1 MAMQLKRRLSS
12 MQSFVLAIVFLAGLI
27 FRAAY
32 AQEAGNAGGKP
43 QGSTGKALSASDELA
58 IEQNRISDRY
68 ARLEDLLFKLA
79 ALEES
84 TNPRRAALLKRAV
97 EQSKERLTKAGLEK
111 VAQQL
116 STKQLKRALDGQ
128 SQAKGDLEALLTL
141 LQSED
146 RSERLKSEQERVRE
160 YIKEVER
167 LLRLQ
172 KSALGQTQSGA
183 ETEKLAEEQKDL
195 ANRTGKLATKI
206 RESEEAKPTEESKG
220 AEEGKEGQE
229 NPSGKPNDP
238 SPMEKKPSGDQ
249 PSDSNPSQ
257 EKPGEEKPGE
267 LKTGE
272 GKPGEN
278 KSKPGDMPPDEGK
291 PSEAKPKE
299 DQGKESNPPMG
310 KPGETPQGDGS
321 PSKPSEQEKAEENP
335 ARKRLENAEEKMRD
349 AQLKLE
355 KAKRKESIEDQLA
368 AKEELEKAKAELER
382 ILRQMRE
389 EEQERALASLEA
401 RFRKMLEMQMRV
413 YESTRRLETVVAANR
428 NAEFLEQAS
437 KLGIAEGKIVA
448 EAQKALTLMLEEGSS
463 VAFPATVEQMRD
475 DMQQVGLRLGD
486 AKVDE
491 VTLGLEEDVI
501 STLEE
506 LIDAVQKAQQDLEQ
520 RKREQNQNEK
530 PDGKQQQQEEALI
543 SKIAELKMIK
553 SLQERVNKRTSRY
566 ARLLED
572 DEDKIGQAQ
581 TDELRTALQQ
591 LAEKQQEIFRITKDV
606 VQEKNK

>member
-1 MAMQLKRRLSS
+1 MQLKRRLSS
-12 MQSFVLAIVFLAGLI
+12 MQSFVLTIVFMVGLV
-27 FRAAY
+27 FQTAY
-32 AQEAGNAGGKP
+32 SQEAGNAGGKP

-58 IEQNRISDRY
+58 VEQNRISDRY

-97 EQSKERLTKAGLEK
+97 EQSKERLTKSGLEK

-206 RESEEAKPTEESKG
+206 RETEEAKPAEESKG
-220 AEEGKEGQE
+220 SDEGKEGQE
-229 NPSGKPNDP
+229 NPSGKPNEQP
-238 SPMEKKPSGDQ
+238 PMEKKPSGDQ
-249 PSDSNPSQ
+249 SPDDNPAQ

-267 LKTGE
+267 
-272 GKPGEN
+272 GKPSED

-291 PSEAKPKE
+291 PSESQPKE
-299 DQGKESNPPMG
+299 GKGNESKPPAG
-310 KPGETPQGDGS
+310 KPGETPQGEGS
-321 PSKPSEQEKAEENP
+321 PSKPSEEEKAEENP
-335 ARKRLENAEEKMRD
+335 ARKRLENAEEKMRN
-349 AQLKLE
+349 AQQKLE

-368 AKEELEKAKAELER
+368 AKEELEKAKAELEK

-448 EAQKALTLMLEEGSS
+448 EAQKALALMLEEGSS

-501 STLEE
+501 ATLEE

-553 SLQERVNKRTSRY
+553 SLQERVNKRTARY

-572 DEDKIGQAQ
+572 DEDKIGLAQ

-606 VQEKNK
+606 VQEKNKQ

>member
-1 MAMQLKRRLSS
+1 MQLKRRLSS
-12 MQSFVLAIVFLAGLI
+12 MQSYVLAIVFLAGLV
-27 FRAAY
+27 FRPAY

-206 RESEEAKPTEESKG
+206 RETEETKPMEESKG
-220 AEEGKEGQE
+220 ADEGKEGE
-229 NPSGKPNDP
+229 EDPSGKPNEQP
-238 SPMEKKPSGDQ
+238 PMEKKPSGDE
-249 PSDSNPSQ
+249 PPDANPSQ
-257 EKPGEEKPGE
+257 EKPSEEKPGE
-267 LKTGE
+267 PKTGE
-272 GKPGEN
+272 GKPSED

-291 PSEAKPKE
+291 PSESKPMENK
-299 DQGKESNPPMG
+299 GGESKPPQG

-321 PSKPSEQEKAEENP
+321 PSKPSEEEKAEENP
-335 ARKRLENAEEKMRD
+335 ARKRLENAEEKMRN

-368 AKEELEKAKAELER
+368 AKEELEKAKAELEK

-572 DEDKIGQAQ
+572 DEDKIGLAQ

-606 VQEKNK
+606 VQEKNKQ

>member
-1 MAMQLKRRLSS
+1 MQLKRRLSS

>member
-1 MAMQLKRRLSS
+1 MRLKRRLSS
-12 MQSFVLAIVFLAGLI
+12 MQSFVLTIAFMVGVVFQ
-27 FRAAY
+27 AAY
-32 AQEAGNAGGKP
+32 SQEAGNAGGKP

-97 EQSKERLTKAGLEK
+97 EQSKERLTKSGLEK

-206 RESEEAKPTEESKG
+206 RETEEAKPAEESKG
-220 AEEGKEGQE
+220 SDEGKEGQE
-229 NPSGKPNDP
+229 NPSGKPSEQP
-238 SPMEKKPSGDQ
+238 PMEKKPSGDQ
-249 PSDSNPSQ
+249 SPDNNPAQ
-257 EKPGEEKPGE
+257 EKPGEEKPVE
-267 LKTGE
+267 PKTGE
-272 GKPGEN
+272 GKPSED

-291 PSEAKPKE
+291 PSESQPKE
-299 DQGKESNPPMG
+299 GKGSESKPPEG
-310 KPGETPQGDGS
+310 KPGETPQGEGS
-321 PSKPSEQEKAEENP
+321 PSKPNEEEKAEENP
-335 ARKRLENAEEKMRD
+335 ARKRLENAEEKMRN
-349 AQLKLE
+349 AQQKLE

-368 AKEELEKAKAELER
+368 AKEELEKAKAELEK

-448 EAQKALTLMLEEGSS
+448 EAQKALALMLEEGSS

-501 STLEE
+501 ATLEE

-553 SLQERVNKRTSRY
+553 SLQERVNKRTARY

-572 DEDKIGQAQ
+572 DEDKIGLAQ

-606 VQEKNK
+606 VQEKNKQ

>member
-12 MQSFVLAIVFLAGLI
+12 MQSFVLAIVFLAGLT
-27 FRAAY
+27 FRPAY

-206 RESEEAKPTEESKG
+206 RETEEAKPTEESKG

-229 NPSGKPNDP
+229 NPSGKPKDP

-249 PSDSNPSQ
+249 PSDANPSQ
-257 EKPGEEKPGE
+257 EKPGEEKTGE
-267 LKTGE
+267 PKTSE

-278 KSKPGDMPPDEGK
+278 KPKPGDMPPDEGK
-291 PSEAKPKE
+291 PSESKPKE
-299 DQGKESNPPMG
+299 DKGDEANPPMG
-310 KPGETPQGDGS
+310 KPGETPQGDGG